1 MASDI
6 IAGEVNVCEPPKIAK
21 FYGYVPA
28 QLSTGEVE
36 SRKDGKRADARR
48 DDAREMNVVVEVEVD
63 KIRK

>member
-1 MASDI
+1 M
-6 IAGEVNVCEPPKIAK
+6 CEPPKIAK